1 MLGLVRVVG
10 LGVDSFS
17 CARAVMGV
25 GRKGTAG
32 AFDDEVERC
41 ERVRSPDFLST
52 VDEESATLGTV
63 LFVRLCFPVMLIL
76 RIPPIKRL
84 LPRTS
89 SSILVLARSSTLAEA
104 ERCLEEERLRGRLC

>member
-17 CARAVMGV
+17 CARAIMGV

-32 AFDDEVERC
+32 AFDDEVETCR
-41 ERVRSPDFLST
+41 RVRSPDFLST
-52 VDEESATLGTV
+52 VDEGQVTLGTV
-63 LFVRLCFPVMLIL
+63 LFIRLCFPVRQIL
-76 RIPPIKRL
+76 PIKPL
-84 LPRTS
+84 LPRIC

-104 ERCLEEERLRGRLC
+104 E